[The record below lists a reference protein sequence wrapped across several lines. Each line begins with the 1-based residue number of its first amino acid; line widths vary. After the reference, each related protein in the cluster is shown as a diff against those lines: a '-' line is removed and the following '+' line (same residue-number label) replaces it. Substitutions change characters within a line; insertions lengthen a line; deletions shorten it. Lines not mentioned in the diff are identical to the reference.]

1 MKFRTRKN
9 LIMITLC
16 AVTVFSAH
24 ALAVVVPA
32 GSVDALASAIAD
44 AGPGGEVILAA
55 GLHKI
60 SGTVIVDIPV
70 SIVGEEGAIL
80 ETSNATTDDGQFEGL
95 NLVKP
100 ALHVIGADR
109 TRIENLIIQAP
120 ADANVAANAGIV
132 IESAANVQIIDN
144 QILGQVNGILIEQGD
159 TALLKGNTVQATKDG
174 IIVINGSG
182 VSIQDNWI
190 SCERFG
196 MWIGGR
202 LGDIAGNTM
211 QGNYIGILL
220 CSPRNFVISGEV
232 RELETAGTGYLLYQ
246 NNAVGNAWGY
256 LAFDGASNNTLM
268 NNSAAFNTSYDI
280 ELGGESTRFGI
291 VTPTSYNNT
300 VIQGLNYQGLKVKVC
315 GVDNQAQ
322 GHVNLVDTAAD
333 PCN

>member
-1 MKFRTRKN
+1 MLNKTQKN
-9 LIMITLC
+9 LLVIVLCTLS
-16 AVTVFSAH
+16 VFSAH

-32 GSVDALASAIAD
+32 GSVDALSAAIAE

-60 SGTVIVDIPV
+60 SGTVMIDIPV
-70 SIVGEEGAIL
+70 SIVGEEDAIL
-80 ETSNATTDDGQFEGL
+80 ETSNLTDDEG
-95 NLVKP
+95 VKA
-100 ALHVIGADR
+100 ALHILGADR
-109 TRIENLIIQAP
+109 ARIENLIIQVP

-132 IESAANVQIIDN
+132 IESASDVQIVNN
-144 QILGQVNGILIEQGD
+144 QIRGHLNGILVEQGD
-159 TALLKGNTVQATKDG
+159 RALLKGNTVQTTKDG

-182 VSIQDNWI
+182 VSIQDNWL
-190 SCERFG
+190 SCGRFG

-202 LGDIAGNTM
+202 LGDISGNM
-211 QGNYIGILL
+211 MEGNYIGLLL
-220 CSPRNFVISGEV
+220 CSPRKFVISGEV
-232 RELETAGTGYLLYQ
+232 RELETAGTGYLVYQ

-268 NNSAAFNTSYDI
+268 NNGAAFNTSYDI
-280 ELGGESTRFGI
+280 ELGGESTRFGF

-315 GVDNQAQ
+315 GIDNQAL
-322 GHVNLVDTAAD
+322 GHVNLVDTEAD